1 MEKKFIGMI
10 SLILIIGLVFLSGC
24 GKPNQSQA
32 SYIGIEE
39 ARRIALE
46 DAKVQAA
53 DAACWGAS
61 LDERNGV
68 EYYDIDFV
76 SGGMK
81 IEYDIDAMTGVI
93 IDLKKQEASQDE
105 LQEADAVLAEAGG
118 ANAGMGENAAAG
130 QTGGAAG
137 NQQTNQGG
145 GNASVSGQSGAQGG
159 DIGAEKAKEIALKD
173 AGLSA
178 SGVTF
183 VQTKLDYEDG
193 RRVYEVEFYTADYKE
208 YDYEI
213 DAASGTILSKDYDA
227 EYYAGQG
234 AGAQSGQSSKTAIS
248 EAKAKD
254 IALGKV
260 SGATNSNLVKFK
272 TDYDDGRMK
281 YEGTILYNEMEYDFE
296 IDAFSGTVLEWGVES
311 IYD

>member
-53 DAACWGAS
+53 DAAFLGAS

-208 YDYEI
+208 YDY
-213 DAASGTILSKDYDA
+213 DA

-248 EAKAKD
+248 EAKAKE

-296 IDAFSGTVLEWGVES
+296 IDAFSGTVLEWDVES